1 MKAARRSRATPLS
14 LSAESETPLGEAQ
27 HSLLLNRWTLST
39 DSFSFISNIS
49 QKGRTLSA
57 LWGQE
62 MLRASPLKPTRDSV
76 PRPCKPLKRL
86 DLNFKCLWEGHQL
99 IGSSLGISST
109 ASTNFSC
116 KCRARLVERLRV
128 LTAETLRLKRNF

>member
-1 MKAARRSRATPLS
+1 MS

-86 DLNFKCLWEGHQL
+86 DLNFKCLRKVYQL
-99 IGSSLGISST
+99 SDSFFDRVNKLLLQVSSET
-109 ASTNFSC
+109 
-116 KCRARLVERLRV
+116 CRAIPRLGSGGSPPNVAKTRENESADKIRR
-128 LTAETLRLKRNF
+128 F

>member
-1 MKAARRSRATPLS
+1 MYLPKILKSFAQAFSKACRSRATPLS

-86 DLNFKCLWEGHQL
+86 DLNFAASRRSQVAKSVLRCKTSTL
-99 IGSSLGISST
+99 IRQVNCHG
-109 ASTNFSC
+109 
-116 KCRARLVERLRV
+116 LR
-128 LTAETLRLKRNF
+128 NYQ

>member
-1 MKAARRSRATPLS
+1 LVKAARRSRATPLS

-62 MLRASPLKPTRDSV
+62 MLRASPLKPTKGSAFGIH
-76 PRPCKPLKRL
+76 KLLKKL
-86 DLNFKCLWEGHQL
+86 EQNF
-99 IGSSLGISST
+99 
-109 ASTNFSC
+109 
-116 KCRARLVERLRV
+116 
-128 LTAETLRLKRNF
+128 